1 MKTLQ
6 DIEKA
11 AEDRKAAGWRKSIM
25 LHPPLFCIM
34 QAVGQQKKTVTV
46 SADVHKKIVSLRR
59 GDQTYGDVIAEL
71 IKAHEEAEQC
81 AGIPCID
88 EKYLE
93 ELDGKEAAWDA
104 DPDTHYSSFDEI
116 DTIRAKQ
123 KGKV

>member
-1 MKTLQ
+1 
-6 DIEKA
+6 
-11 AEDRKAAGWRKSIM
+11 
-25 LHPPLFCIM
+25 M
-34 QAVGQQKKTVTV
+34 QAVEQQKKTVTV